1 MIHLNRNSASQYAY
15 VNLGEFADGL
25 TWLYWKCT
33 NRLTGVVFTF
43 YTPLPLTTNRYSK
56 VLIDTIDLSDYDAGL
71 YSYEFWAQDDDTTIP
86 TGESDAKGFLY
97 LHGTAFS
104 PDKYDE
110 QDNTFKTYQ
119 G

>member
-43 YTPLPLTTNRYSK
+43 YTQLTFTTTRYGK
-56 VLIDTIDLSDYDAGL
+56 ILVTADFANYDTGL
-71 YSYEFWAQDDDTTIP
+71 WSYEIWAQDDDTTIP